1 LSRYNIHAI
10 CGVLKLWLRELPESL
25 MTFDLY
31 DTIVRL
37 ERDNPDDKL
46 DQYAAM
52 IPKIGCN
59 RPTLDYLMR
68 FLSKLCENSTVN
80 KMSASNASIVFGPT
94 LIRARVETIETTL
107 NSPIVNSAVQVLIE
121 NVDFLFGTKSTD

>member
-1 LSRYNIHAI
+1 
-10 CGVLKLWLRELPESL
+10 
-25 MTFDLY
+25 
-31 DTIVRL
+31 
-37 ERDNPDDKL
+37 
-46 DQYAAM
+46 M

-121 NVDFLFGTKSTD
+121 VSIRVISNLHLTTNRMLTFSLVLNPRIDFDLYE